1 MDSYLRQ
8 FAFDFIRSVAP
19 SLTSEIVKAAVK
31 KPSTQAAAAPWHRD
45 PTGVLGIWNGSRVR
59 GRAVGL

>member
-31 KPSTQAAAAPWHRD
+31 KPSTQAAAAP
-45 PTGVLGIWNGSRVR
+45 
-59 GRAVGL
+59 